1 MEPPT
6 LIRGYR
12 IVAIAADCKSAVSDI
27 GGSSPSTPTQH
38 RSKVLNL
45 QASWALPLL

>member
-27 GGSSPSTPTQH
+27 GGSSPSTPTK
-38 RSKVLNL
+38 RGSEAVVNETVLKG
-45 QASWALPLL
+45 